1 MRLSCGMEGP
11 MAVSVLN
18 AVRRWHPL
26 DRWTATLR
34 RRPNAV
40 SEVHSEY
47 GGGVRRFSS
56 DPTAVSTS
64 NQQVGEAACA
74 GGANRTG
81 APLTACRGAC
91 VVPGFPVGFI
101 EGSPL
106 PFPDAP
112 PG

>member
-1 MRLSCGMEGP
+1 MRLSCGMEGA

-26 DRWTATLR
+26 ERWTATLR

-56 DPTAVSTS
+56 DPSAVSTS

-74 GGANRTG
+74 GGGNRTG
-81 APLTACRGAC
+81 APFDCLSRCWRGT
-91 VVPGFPVGFI
+91 GFPRGFYR
-101 EGSPL
+101 G
-106 PFPDAP
+106 
-112 PG
+112 